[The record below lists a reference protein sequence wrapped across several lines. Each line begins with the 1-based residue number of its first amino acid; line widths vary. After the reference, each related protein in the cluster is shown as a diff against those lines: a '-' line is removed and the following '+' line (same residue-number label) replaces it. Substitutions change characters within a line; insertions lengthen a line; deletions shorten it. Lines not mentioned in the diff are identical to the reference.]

1 MKVVA
6 FNGSPRK
13 GGNTE
18 ICLNLIGEELSKQGI
33 ELEIIQVG
41 TRAKPCT
48 ACYQCLE
55 RGDGHCIQTDEVNGW
70 IDKMVEAD
78 GIILASPVYY
88 GGIAGGMKC
97 FLDRS
102 FLRQVRS
109 CIIRL
114 VRQLS
119 RLRRSAVWRPISSS
133 MRI

>member
-88 GGIAGGMKC
+88 GGLK
-97 FLDRS
+97 DKK
-102 FLRQVRS
+102 
-109 CIIRL
+109 
-114 VRQLS
+114 
-119 RLRRSAVWRPISSS
+119 
-133 MRI
+133 